1 MNDKAYISDN
11 AYISWLEERVVRLE
25 CELAEAKKTHEQHI
39 LNNISF
45 LNNLTQSLK
54 NA

>member
-1 MNDKAYISDN
+1 MNDK

-25 CELAEAKKTHEQHI
+25 CELAELNDRHNKTLTNHI
-39 LNNISF
+39 FF
-45 LNNLTQSLK
+45 LDNLTQSLK

>member
-1 MNDKAYISDN
+1 MNEK

-25 CELAEAKKTHEQHI
+25 CELAELNDGHQKT
-39 LNNISF
+39 LNNHIFF
-45 LNNLTQSLK
+45 LDNLTQSLK

>member
-1 MNDKAYISDN
+1 MNDK

-25 CELAEAKKTHEQHI
+25 CELAELNDRHTKT
-39 LNNISF
+39 LNNHIFF
-45 LNNLTQSLK
+45 LDNLTQSLK

>member
-1 MNDKAYISDN
+1 MNEK

-25 CELAEAKKTHEQHI
+25 CELTELNDRHQKT
-39 LNNISF
+39 LNNHIFF
-45 LNNLTQSLK
+45 LDNLTQSLK